1 MLCLLSTVTTLLTH
15 RKRQREQED
24 AEVDKVKREK
34 EWKHEWEVGLLLYI
48 CCVV

>member
-1 MLCLLSTVTTLLTH
+1 MLSTVTTLLTH

-34 EWKHEWEVGLLLYI
+34 EWKHEWEVGIVHLLCGL
-48 CCVV
+48 VKA